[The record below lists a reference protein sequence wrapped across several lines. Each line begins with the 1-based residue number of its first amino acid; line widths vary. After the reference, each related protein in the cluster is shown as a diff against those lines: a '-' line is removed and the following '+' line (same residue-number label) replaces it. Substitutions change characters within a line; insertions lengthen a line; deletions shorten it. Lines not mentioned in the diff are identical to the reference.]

1 MRVYFVSD
9 LHGKQ
14 DRYNK
19 LAEKT
24 AEEPPDVLMLG
35 GDLLPNY
42 FQMEPADFAESF
54 LLPILS
60 DLKLQLKKRFPDI
73 YFIFGNDDPA
83 SALTL
88 FEEPPVS
95 GLMKNLNMSI
105 IENSGIELGGYA
117 YIPPTPFLL
126 KDWEKYDVSRYVPRG
141 ALSPEEGIRTVEVAA
156 NIVKYTTIAD
166 DLEILQEKI
175 QNKSASIML
184 FHAPPCDTN
193 LDKMTGRDI
202 NGNLQVTSVGSLAI
216 RKFIEK
222 YKPAV
227 TLHGHIHESAAISGS
242 WKDKIGST
250 FCFSAGHDGE
260 ELALVSFDTDDPA
273 SAERLLL

>member
-24 AEEPPDVLMLG
+24 AEEPPDVLLLG

>member
-24 AEEPPDVLMLG
+24 AEEPPDVLLLG

-54 LLPILS
+54 LLPILF

-95 GLMKNLNMSI
+95 GLMKNLNMSV

>member
-54 LLPILS
+54 LLPILF

-95 GLMKNLNMSI
+95 GLMKNLNMSV

>member
-95 GLMKNLNMSI
+95 GLMKNLNMSV

>member
-24 AEEPPDVLMLG
+24 AEEPPDVLLLG

-95 GLMKNLNMSI
+95 GLMKNLNMSV

>member
-54 LLPILS
+54 LLPILF

-95 GLMKNLNMSI
+95 GLMKNLNMSV

-175 QNKSASIML
+175 QNKSSSIML